1 MAERLRTV
9 IWHQEFEQDFAR
21 LRRRARRVEDFVES
35 SEWALARDPYRG
47 VQIPRTQTWVLTSRT
62 LAYRLPPVTL
72 YYTFDD
78 NEVHFLAIEFAT
90 ISQ

>member
-9 IWHQEFEQDFAR
+9 IWEQRFEQDFAR
-21 LRRRARRVEDFVES
+21 LKRRARRVKDFVDA

-47 VQIPRTQTWVLTSRT
+47 VQIPHTQIWVLTSRT
-62 LAYRLPPVTL
+62 VAYRLPPVTL

-78 NEVHFLAIEFAT
+78 NEIHFWAIEFAT
-90 ISQ
+90 IRQ